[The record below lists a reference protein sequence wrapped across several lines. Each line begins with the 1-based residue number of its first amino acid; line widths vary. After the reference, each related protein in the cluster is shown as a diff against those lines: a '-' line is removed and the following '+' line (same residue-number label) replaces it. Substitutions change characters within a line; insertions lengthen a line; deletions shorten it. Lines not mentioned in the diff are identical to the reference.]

1 MLLWVND
8 CFFHSIYYLINY
20 VPYYVL
26 QLCISKYM
34 SELDVAVII
43 IGSIIASTL
52 FQFFDSEMITD
63 PYEFLIFEFLK

>member
-8 CFFHSIYYLINY
+8 CFFHSIYYFDKY

-26 QLCISKYM
+26 QLYISKYM

-43 IGSIIASTL
+43 IESVITSTVSV
-52 FQFFDSEMITD
+52 FW
-63 PYEFLIFEFLK
+63 